1 MIYCFDLDGTLCN
14 TKGNNY
20 AESSPKKEGIQ
31 IVNKLYQ
38 DGHTIIIDTA
48 RGCVSGKNYF
58 FFTMDQLKSWGVK
71 FHTLRTGVKFGA
83 DLFIDDRNVGGFY
96 GWGEIYQLL
105 SESDNPLSLPKKKR
119 FFGLF
124 NG

>member
-20 AESSPKKEGIQ
+20 AESSPKKDRIQ
-31 IVNKLYQ
+31 VVNKLYD

-83 DLFIDDRNVGGFY
+83 DLFIDDKGIND
-96 GWGEIYQLL
+96 
-105 SESDNPLSLPKKKR
+105 ESFFSNKKKSQK
-119 FFGLF
+119 
-124 NG
+124 

>member
-20 AESSPKKEGIQ
+20 AEASPKKDRIQ
-31 IVNKLYQ
+31 VVNKLYD

-58 FFTMDQLKSWGVK
+58 FFTMDQLKSWGIK

-83 DLFIDDRNVGGFY
+83 DLFIDDKGIND
-96 GWGEIYQLL
+96 
-105 SESDNPLSLPKKKR
+105 ES
-119 FFGLF
+119 FFTK
-124 NG
+124 